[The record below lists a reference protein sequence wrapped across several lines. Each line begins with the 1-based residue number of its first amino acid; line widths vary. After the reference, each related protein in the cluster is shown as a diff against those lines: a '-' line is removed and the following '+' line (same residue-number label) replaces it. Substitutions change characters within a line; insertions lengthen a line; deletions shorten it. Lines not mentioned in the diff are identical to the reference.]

1 MPIALTSS
9 NPPEVFI
16 SYSHKDEELLER
28 LEVHLNVLK
37 RQNIIT
43 LWHGRKIFPGDEW
56 EEEIDKHLNTAQ
68 IILLLVSADFI
79 ASDYCYGVEF
89 KRAMER
95 NELEAARVIPVILS
109 PSNWRDT
116 PLGKLNALP
125 KGAKPVVKWPNID
138 DAFVSVIDGI
148 KEAVK
153 TLRPQITSV
162 TDVSVIDGIKETVKT
177 VRPQITSVIEGI
189 EIIVDESGDLDQDD
203 FKRRLRIY
211 VGVDLGKITISVQ
224 RGSIKIV
231 IEGDHEELARI
242 VNALRDSECRER
254 LFEAARLKSIT
265 YIQDQRKHSLPLEPL
280 AAKTAAASS
289 PGPAEILRQAI
300 RAVPAVKFALGVAG
314 IAAAV
319 TIVAGFSVDYKVAVL
334 GTIIMFGLMFGLV
347 LFSSFASKSTDAIKP
362 LALFLAWTFVIL
374 ISATSLCIFTSFFFD
389 FPRPL
394 EAYVRPGPTPL
405 PSPLPGPTPQPSP
418 ISTAVP
424 SQTPKPEPSPT
435 PTITTQDPALVI
447 TEVPPYDPVGG
458 PASEALIA
466 GKVSG
471 IRPEDYCIVI
481 YSLTTTW
488 YVQPTTAEPRTPIG
502 SDGTWRSVIQTG
514 TIYAILLVPKDYQPP
529 PTTSKRPV
537 QMPGVVKWIEIE
549 GKR

>member
-1 MPIALTSS
+1 MPTALTSS

-16 SYSHKDEELLER
+16 SYSHKDEKLLER

-43 LWHGRKIFPGDEW
+43 LWHGRKIFPGDKW

-95 NELEAARVIPVILS
+95 NKLEAARVIPVILS
-109 PSNWRDT
+109 PCNWRDT
-116 PLGKLNALP
+116 PLVKLNALP
-125 KGAKPVVKWPNID
+125 KGAKPVVKWTNID

-153 TLRPQITSV
+153 TLRPSIPSV
-162 TDVSVIDGIKETVKT
+162 TTT
-177 VRPQITSVIEGI
+177 I
-189 EIIVDESGDLDQDD
+189 EITLNESLDHFDPERFAEALRDDVRIDL
-203 FKRRLRIY
+203 KR
-211 VGVDLGKITISVQ
+211 ITISI
-224 RGSIKIV
+224 RSGSVKIS

-242 VNALRDSECRER
+242 VNALRDPECRER
-254 LFEAARLKSIT
+254 IFRAAKLKSIT
-265 YIQDQRKHSLPLEPL
+265 YIQDQTVHSLPIEPL
-280 AAKTAAASS
+280 TPKNDDTSNGL
-289 PGPAEILRQAI
+289 PINILRQAI
-300 RAVPAVKFALGVAG
+300 RAVPAVKYALGVAG
-314 IAAAV
+314 MAAAV
-319 TIVAGFSVDYKVAVL
+319 AIVAGFSVDYKVAVL
-334 GTIIMFGLMFGLV
+334 GTILMLGLMFGLV
-347 LFSSFASKSTDAIKP
+347 AFSSVAFNSSDAIRP
-362 LALFLAWTFVIL
+362 LALTLAWTFVLL

-394 EAYVRPGPTPL
+394 EAYVRPGPTPSPT
-405 PSPLPGPTPQPSP
+405 PSPTPT
-418 ISTAVP
+418 
-424 SQTPKPEPSPT
+424 PEPSPT
-435 PTITTQDPALVI
+435 PTSEPSPTPTPEPPPTLTTTMPQIFV
-447 TEVPPYDPVGG
+447 TERPPYDPVGG
-458 PASEALIA
+458 PDSKALIA

-471 IRPEDYCIVI
+471 VRPEDYCIVI
-481 YSLTTTW
+481 YSFTNTW

-514 TIYAILLVPKDYQPP
+514 TIYAILLVPQNYDPP
-529 PTTSKRPV
+529 PTTPRRPT